1 MNVGKRIKE
10 LRTQAGYTQ
19 NKLAEWAGVS
29 QTHLRRVELGEAD
42 ITVNHLRL
50 ICDALGVSLKEFF
63 NDGEN
68 QEELSSAAASL
79 SPKQKQ
85 QLVSFLKSLR

>member
-1 MNVGKRIKE
+1 MNVGERIKE
-10 LRTQAGYTQ
+10 LRAKIGYTQ

-42 ITVNHLRL
+42 ITISHLQL
-50 ICDALGVSLKEFF
+50 ICDALGITLKEFF
-63 NDGEN
+63 NYDGDDI
-68 QEELSSAAASL
+68 SSAAATL

-85 QLVSFLKSLR
+85 FLTEFLKSL

>member
-1 MNVGKRIKE
+1 MNVGERIKE
-10 LRTQAGYTQ
+10 LRIGEGYTQ

-50 ICDALGVSLKEFF
+50 VCDALGISLREFF
-63 NDGEN
+63 NDEN
-68 QEELSSAAASL
+68 EQDEITGAVASL
-79 SPKQKQ
+79 TPKQKQ
-85 QLVSFLKSLR
+85 LLIAFLKSL